1 MTLVLK
7 CDNMKILRLKEEMT
21 MVDNMILAAADA
33 ADIYTLGNDIFTEI
47 LTVLFIGA
55 LVVCAVILGAKLRK
69 VHDSKEA
76 AAAEIQIS
84 EADADS
90 TGDKN

>member
-1 MTLVLK
+1 
-7 CDNMKILRLKEEMT
+7 MT

-33 ADIYTLGNDIFTEI
+33 ADIYTLGNDLFTEI

-69 VHDSKEA
+69 LHDAKEA
-76 AAAEIQIS
+76 AAAAEVQIS